1 MSARAHALPDDH
13 GRSASEGGPAVLF
26 TWTRESDMS
35 SFGIYIIGFI
45 IFTAGLAIA
54 AYLLGAPPVWIG
66 VGVIVMLGVGLL
78 TSVSRTRRKD
88 PPEA

>member
-1 MSARAHALPDDH
+1 MPDED
-13 GRSASEGGPAVLF
+13 GRSANEGGPAVF
-26 TWTRESDMS
+26 IDRGCHMS

-54 AYLLGAPPVWIG
+54 AHLLGAPPIWIG
-66 VGVIVMLGVGLL
+66 VGIIVMLGIGLL
-78 TSVSRTRRKD
+78 TSVSRTRRRD

>member
-1 MSARAHALPDDH
+1 
-13 GRSASEGGPAVLF
+13 
-26 TWTRESDMS
+26 MS

-66 VGVIVMLGVGLL
+66 VGVIVMLGIGLL